1 MSDGLHIAELSIGT
15 HFFSI
20 NPLNSQNVLNSV
32 YAFSTRLIE
41 YEWKWDPM
49 LRKNVKVIGRVWSG
63 RVGTTQFRYPI
74 SLLEDFLG
82 FLDRR
87 GIPKSKLKIIQ
98 LPLYTPAKADFKLAP
113 EYVLRDYQEEG
124 IQFSLD
130 LKSKD
135 VHSSLLMMPTGSG
148 KAQPLD
154 SLIRTPDGWA
164 RMGEMYVGRDI
175 IAADGS
181 VTKVTGVY
189 PQGIKPRYRIT
200 FSDFRTVD
208 CCDEHLWKVY
218 VEHRRDLKWRVVT
231 TKELIR
237 LKGLNTTRCFV
248 PLYEPKEGIKRDLPI
263 DPYVLGLLLG
273 NGGMSQRAIR
283 YSTMDPC
290 RVKVINEYFN
300 TLGIELIKKS
310 EWDYSF
316 RKVKDYAGDN
326 FVGITNR
333 LKSLGLQGKLS
344 YQKEIPAE
352 YMEGSLS
359 QRLALVQGL
368 MDSDGTAEKHG
379 SISYS
384 SSSISLALSF
394 QHLIHSLGGIAKISK
409 KTPTYTYK
417 GEKLSGRINYNIQIR
432 YKNPKELFQLPR
444 KRDRLPEENQYSKG
458 LKLRIDKIELVGAS
472 EMQCI
477 SVDHP
482 EHLYITDEFVVTH
495 NTVTLLGFA
504 SRLGL
509 RMGMFVAPAHFDS
522 WVKYFKQY
530 LNIPEERV
538 YEVRGGKSI
547 RKLFALA
554 ETDEFNYD
562 ATLFSLRTLSDFFT
576 AYEEDPQACIDLYG
590 GTPFEMWCAAKIGFL
605 GGDEV
610 HENLFAVHWL
620 HTFIHGPFHLGL
632 SATMLHK
639 DKEVEARQQEIYPMV
654 RRFDNIPL
662 PKHTRLVNIGYRFE
676 NLHKDK
682 IQLTFPRRTTYA
694 QAAFEG
700 SILKNRKVKDRFLKM
715 IKFCLDNYHLNR
727 KKPGERCALYFYRI
741 DVLKEV
747 VEYLRKE
754 YPSLD
759 IRRYAEDDPLD
770 NIMEPDIAVTTV
782 GSAGTGTDIPKLVTV
797 ISFVNQDSQQKNIQ
811 LLGRLREPRPGES
824 EKLFIQLYGANV
836 PKHQEYKANRDY
848 LFIKRIA
855 SRAETYYS
863 IDL

>member
-1 MSDGLHIAELSIGT
+1 
-15 HFFSI
+15 
-20 NPLNSQNVLNSV
+20 
-32 YAFSTRLIE
+32 
-41 YEWKWDPM
+41 
-49 LRKNVKVIGRVWSG
+49 
-63 RVGTTQFRYPI
+63 
-74 SLLEDFLG
+74 
-82 FLDRR
+82 
-87 GIPKSKLKIIQ
+87 
-98 LPLYTPAKADFKLAP
+98 
-113 EYVLRDYQEEG
+113 
-124 IQFSLD
+124 
-130 LKSKD
+130 
-135 VHSSLLMMPTGSG
+135 
-148 KAQPLD
+148 
-154 SLIRTPDGWA
+154 
-164 RMGEMYVGRDI
+164 
-175 IAADGS
+175 
-181 VTKVTGVY
+181 
-189 PQGIKPRYRIT
+189 
-200 FSDFRTVD
+200 
-208 CCDEHLWKVY
+208 
-218 VEHRRDLKWRVVT
+218 
-231 TKELIR
+231 
-237 LKGLNTTRCFV
+237 
-248 PLYEPKEGIKRDLPI
+248 
-263 DPYVLGLLLG
+263 
-273 NGGMSQRAIR
+273 
-283 YSTMDPC
+283 
-290 RVKVINEYFN
+290 
-300 TLGIELIKKS
+300 
-310 EWDYSF
+310 
-316 RKVKDYAGDN
+316 
-326 FVGITNR
+326 
-333 LKSLGLQGKLS
+333 
-344 YQKEIPAE
+344 
-352 YMEGSLS
+352 
-359 QRLALVQGL
+359 
-368 MDSDGTAEKHG
+368 
-379 SISYS
+379 
-384 SSSISLALSF
+384 
-394 QHLIHSLGGIAKISK
+394 
-409 KTPTYTYK
+409 
-417 GEKLSGRINYNIQIR
+417 
-432 YKNPKELFQLPR
+432 
-444 KRDRLPEENQYSKG
+444 
-458 LKLRIDKIELVGAS
+458 
-472 EMQCI
+472 
-477 SVDHP
+477 
-482 EHLYITDEFVVTH
+482 
-495 NTVTLLGFA
+495 
-504 SRLGL
+504 
-509 RMGMFVAPAHFDS
+509 MGMFVAPAHFDS
-522 WVKYFKQY
+522 WIKYFKQY
-530 LNIPEERV
+530 LNIDPSRV

-590 GTPFEMWCAAKIGFL
+590 GTPFEMWGAAKIGFL

-610 HENLFAVHWL
+610 HENLFAVYWL